1 MKKQTGYN
9 GNENLPKAGAKYALT
24 MEQLEEYE
32 KCMKSP
38 VYFAQKYFKIVTV
51 DDGLQPMKLYDFQR
65 EAAEAYLDTNKLIL
79 ATSRQIGKTT
89 IATVIALHYVM
100 FNEWKTVFILGNKE
114 STAVEVL
121 ERIQLAYEYLPS
133 WLKVGVEEWN
143 KTSVVF
149 ENGSK
154 IRSAATSSDG
164 IRGKSC
170 VTGDMQVNVEIQ
182 HKSGNKEYHKLTI
195 KELYELEIELKDRAR
210 FKIFGK
216 DKFEHYDQVIY
227 MGRKPIWRIH
237 VNLSEEPIRCTGDHK
252 FLMADGITWKEAKDL
267 KKNDELYAG
276 TLVTSARKQYTYSGG
291 DHKEVIEDVYDVVN
305 ISNGNMFMTNGI
317 ITHNCNL
324 LYLDECLTYEHK
336 IKLQDKKTLEEK
348 IVNIGELYDILT
360 EEIENVKLNDKYN
373 IFNFEYYY
381 QDSVWY
387 DFQGIK
393 KTTTNHTVKLYLDD
407 DSIIQGTLNHKV
419 YKKNY
424 IPMILDDFEEGFEF
438 SAGIYV
444 TKKEYCYDE
453 VEVYDILNVNNKDH
467 SYSII
472 TNDGFFKSSNCAFI
486 DNWNEFSASVLPV
499 LSSGKKTKLIMTS
512 TPKGLNHFYEYYIGA
527 KNGTNGFKLIE
538 VKWNDVPGRDEA
550 WRHET
555 LQTLNGDEIRFRQE
569 YCVTGDTEVEILVE
583 ELNKTFVVPIEKLK
597 AGNNNGAI
605 KIKTPTGYSTF
616 SGIKEK
622 TVNEYIRITTNNG
635 NTIKCTTNHPL
646 LTVDGFKSAES
657 LIESESVL
665 VTNSGFD
672 VVTKIE
678 TIQES
683 IKVYDILDVELNHEY
698 FTNGFISHN
707 CVEFMGSSDNLI
719 DGSVLKNIKAEAVPD
734 KSIHVSPSYGYTVY
748 ENPMPGHSY
757 VITVDVSRGKGLDYS
772 AFQIIDVT
780 SVPYKQVAVF
790 KNNII
795 SPRDFATFIVTSA
808 KLYNDA
814 MILVEVNDLGAQV
827 SDIIYYDYEYENL
840 IFTESAGTRGK
851 RVSING
857 NKAADKGIRTTTNI
871 KSTGCS
877 MLKLLIEQ
885 RKLIINDLATI
896 DELSTFSKKGKSYEA
911 ETGKHDDLVMCLV
924 LFAWLTTDGYF
935 KSLTDIDIMH
945 SLREMNDEQIYN
957 ELTPFGI
964 ITSYGEY
971 ESESVNINGTDYNV
985 YVNGDINEW

>member
-1 MKKQTGYN
+1 MKKQTTGYN

-182 HKSGNKEYHKLTI
+182 HKSGTDKEYHKLTI

-227 MGRKPIWRIH
+227 MGRKPIWHIH

-276 TLVTSARKQYTYSGG
+276 ALVTSARKQYTHSGG

-324 LYLDECLTYEHK
+324 LYLDECLTYDHK

-472 TNDGFFKSSNCAFI
+472 TNDGFIKSSNCAFI

-569 YCVTGDTEVEILVE
+569 Y
-583 ELNKTFVVPIEKLK
+583 
-597 AGNNNGAI
+597 
-605 KIKTPTGYSTF
+605 
-616 SGIKEK
+616 
-622 TVNEYIRITTNNG
+622 
-635 NTIKCTTNHPL
+635 
-646 LTVDGFKSAES
+646 
-657 LIESESVL
+657 
-665 VTNSGFD
+665 
-672 VVTKIE
+672 
-678 TIQES
+678 
-683 IKVYDILDVELNHEY
+683 
-698 FTNGFISHN
+698 

-857 NKAADKGIRTTTNI
+857 NKTADKGIRTTTNI

-896 DELSTFSKKGKSYEA
+896 DELATFSKKGKSYEA

-985 YVNGDINEW
+985 YVNGDVNEW

>member
-1 MKKQTGYN
+1 MKKQTTGYN
-9 GNENLPKAGAKYALT
+9 GNENLPKAGTKYALT
-24 MEQLEEYE
+24 VEQLEEYE
-32 KCMKSP
+32 KCMNSP

-170 VTGDMQVNVEIQ
+170 VAGDMQVNVEIN
-182 HKSGNKEYHKLTI
+182 HSSGKVQYKKVTV
-195 KELYELEIELKDRAR
+195 KELYDLEQELKGKAI
-210 FKIFGK
+210 FKVFGK
-216 DKFEHYDQVIY
+216 DKFEHYDSVVN
-227 MGRKPIWRIH
+227 MGKKPIWH
-237 VNLSEEPIRCTGDHK
+237 VYVNMSEDPIRCTGDHK
-252 FLMADGITWKEAKDL
+252 FLMADGTWKEAQDL
-267 KKNDELYAG
+267 KKKDKLHCGIIES
-276 TLVTSARKQYTYSGG
+276 VEKQYKKSG
-291 DHKEVIEDVYDVVN
+291 KEVIEDTYDFVN
-305 ISNGNMFMTNGI
+305 VSNGNMFMCNGVI
-317 ITHNCNL
+317 VHNCNL
-324 LYLDECLTYEHK
+324 LYLDECLAYEHK

-348 IVNIGELYDILT
+348 TINIGELYDILT

-373 IFNFEYYY
+373 IFNAEYYH

-393 KTTTNHTVKLYLDD
+393 KTTTNHTVKLYLSDG
-407 DSIIQGTLNHKV
+407 SIIHGTLNHKV

-424 IPMILDDFEEGFEF
+424 VPMTLDEFEEGFEVG
-438 SAGIYV
+438 SGLSVI
-444 TKKEYCYDE
+444 KKEYCYDE
-453 VEVYDILNVNNKDH
+453 VEVYDILNVDNKDH
-467 SYSII
+467 SYSVI
-472 TNDGFFKSSNCAFI
+472 TNNSFIKSSNCAFI
-486 DNWNEFSASVLPV
+486 DNWQEFSASVLPV

-550 WRHET
+550 WRQET
-555 LQTLNGDEIRFRQE
+555 LKTLNGDEIRFRQE
-569 YCVTGDTEVEILVE
+569 YCVTGDTNIEVLDKETNEKLI
-583 ELNKTFVVPIEKLK
+583 VPIEQLK
-597 AGNNNGAI
+597 Y
-605 KIKTPTGYSTF
+605 KSSTELKVKSPTGYSTF

-622 TVNEYIRITTNNG
+622 SVNEYIRITTNNG
-635 NTIKCTTNHPL
+635 NTIKCTANHPL

-665 VTNSGFD
+665 ITDSGFD
-672 VVTKIE
+672 VVTKNDL
-678 TIQES
+678 IQES
-683 IKVYDILDVELNHEY
+683 IKVYDVLDVDLNHEY
-698 FTNGFISHN
+698 FTNGFVSHN

-719 DGSVLKNIKAEAVPD
+719 DGSVLKNIKADAVPD
-734 KSIHVSPSYGYTVY
+734 KSIHKSPSYGYTVY
-748 ENPMPGHSY
+748 ENPVPGHSY

-772 AFQIIDVT
+772 AFQLIDVT

-795 SPRDFATFIVTSA
+795 SPRDFATFIITSA
-808 KLYNDA
+808 KLYNEA
-814 MILVEVNDLGAQV
+814 MVLVEVNDLGAQV
-827 SDIIYYDYEYENL
+827 SDVIYYDYEYENL
-840 IFTESAGTRGK
+840 IFTEAAGSRGK

-857 NKAADKGIRTTTNI
+857 NKNSDKGIRTTTNI

-885 RKLIINDLATI
+885 RKLIINDIDTI

-924 LFAWLTTDGYF
+924 LFAWLTTDTYF

-964 ITSYGEY
+964 ISTYEEY
-971 ESESVNINGTDYNV
+971 EQETVNINGTDYNV
-985 YVNGDINEW
+985 YVSGDIDYGGV

>member
-1 MKKQTGYN
+1 MKKQTTGYN
-9 GNENLPKAGAKYALT
+9 GNENLPKAGTKYVLT

-182 HKSGNKEYHKLTI
+182 HKSGNKEYRKLTI
-195 KELYELEIELKDRAR
+195 KELYELEIELKGRAR
-210 FKIFGK
+210 FKIFSK

-227 MGRKPIWRIH
+227 MGIKPIWHIH

-252 FLMADGITWKEAKDL
+252 FLMVDGITWKEAKDL
-267 KKNDELYAG
+267 KKNDALYAG
-276 TLVTSARKQYTYSGG
+276 IVTSARKQYTYN
-291 DHKEVIEDVYDVVN
+291 HKEVIEDVYDVVN

-324 LYLDECLTYEHK
+324 LYLDECLTYDHK

-360 EEIENVKLNDKYN
+360 EEIENVKLNDRYN
-373 IFNFEYYY
+373 IFNLEYYY

-393 KTTTNHTVKLYLDD
+393 KTITNHTVKLYLDD
-407 DSIIQGTLNHKV
+407 GSIIQGTLNHKV

-472 TNDGFFKSSNCAFI
+472 TNDGFIKSSNCAFI

-550 WRHET
+550 WRQET
-555 LQTLNGDEIRFRQE
+555 LETLNGDEIRFRQE
-569 YCVTGDTEVEILVE
+569 YCVTGETNVEILVE

-597 AGNNNGAI
+597 SKPGVVY
-605 KIKTPTGYSTF
+605 KITRSDGLS
-616 SGIKEK
+616 
-622 TVNEYIRITTNNG
+622 YIGITTEFKDRLAYHMKSDRFSIGVKSHEILFEGPYEICDLLEEHFIELYDTFKNG
-635 NTIKCTTNHPL
+635 LNITYNGKGKSKTSKFNTL
-646 LTVDGFKSAES
+646 WFKFSAES
-657 LIESESVL
+657 KKKMSEAGKNRIKMAREGNGQHVFL
-665 VTNSGFD
+665 QKNSKET
-672 VVTKIE
+672 VEKMAKTKKGKPP
-678 TIQES
+678 S
-683 IKVYDILDVELNHEY
+683 IKVD
-698 FTNGFISHN
+698 
-707 CVEFMGSSDNLI
+707 
-719 DGSVLKNIKAEAVPD
+719 LKVRIKIRDDFNDWLQNVWPTL
-734 KSIHVSPSYGYTVY
+734 P
-748 ENPMPGHSY
+748 
-757 VITVDVSRGKGLDYS
+757 
-772 AFQIIDVT
+772 VT
-780 SVPYKQVAVF
+780 SVIDFISKKSKVDYNEGKIKFAKEASVAKAGGLLKPWRVYYELN
-790 KNNII
+790 KSTLPDNLTKAGCIKII
-795 SPRDFATFIVTSA
+795 
-808 KLYNDA
+808 
-814 MILVEVNDLGAQV
+814 
-827 SDIIYYDYEYENL
+827 
-840 IFTESAGTRGK
+840 RGK
-851 RVSING
+851 FI
-857 NKAADKGIRTTTNI
+857 
-871 KSTGCS
+871 C
-877 MLKLLIEQ
+877 
-885 RKLIINDLATI
+885 
-896 DELSTFSKKGKSYEA
+896 
-911 ETGKHDDLVMCLV
+911 
-924 LFAWLTTDGYF
+924 
-935 KSLTDIDIMH
+935 
-945 SLREMNDEQIYN
+945 
-957 ELTPFGI
+957 
-964 ITSYGEY
+964 
-971 ESESVNINGTDYNV
+971 
-985 YVNGDINEW
+985 

>member
-1 MKKQTGYN
+1 MKKQTTGYN
-9 GNENLPKAGAKYALT
+9 GNENLPKAGAKYTLT

-182 HKSGNKEYHKLTI
+182 HKSGTNKEYHKLTI

-227 MGRKPIWRIH
+227 MGRKPIWHIH
-237 VNLSEEPIRCTGDHK
+237 VNLSEEPIRCTADHK

-276 TLVTSARKQYTYSGG
+276 TLVSSARKQYTYSG

-324 LYLDECLTYEHK
+324 LYLDECLTYDHK

-444 TKKEYCYDE
+444 TKKEYCHDE

-472 TNDGFFKSSNCAFI
+472 TNDGFIKSSNCAFI

-569 YCVTGDTEVEILVE
+569 Y
-583 ELNKTFVVPIEKLK
+583 
-597 AGNNNGAI
+597 
-605 KIKTPTGYSTF
+605 
-616 SGIKEK
+616 
-622 TVNEYIRITTNNG
+622 
-635 NTIKCTTNHPL
+635 
-646 LTVDGFKSAES
+646 
-657 LIESESVL
+657 
-665 VTNSGFD
+665 
-672 VVTKIE
+672 
-678 TIQES
+678 
-683 IKVYDILDVELNHEY
+683 
-698 FTNGFISHN
+698 

-857 NKAADKGIRTTTNI
+857 NKTADKGIRTTTNI

-896 DELSTFSKKGKSYEA
+896 DELATFSKKAKSYEA

-971 ESESVNINGTDYNV
+971 ESESVNINGTDYNI

>member
-1 MKKQTGYN
+1 MTKKQSVGYN
-9 GNENLPKAGAKYALT
+9 GNENLPKAGTRYALT
-24 MEQLEEYE
+24 PERLEEYK
-32 KCMKSP
+32 KCMESP
-38 VYFAQKYFKIVTV
+38 AYFAEKYFKIVTV
-51 DDGLQPMKLYDFQR
+51 DDGLQPMSLFDFQR
-65 EAAEAYLDTNKLIL
+65 EASEAYIDSNKMIL

-89 IATVIALHYVM
+89 IATVIILHYVL

-114 STAVEVL
+114 STANEVL

-170 VTGDMQVNVEIQ
+170 
-182 HKSGNKEYHKLTI
+182 
-195 KELYELEIELKDRAR
+195 
-210 FKIFGK
+210 
-216 DKFEHYDQVIY
+216 
-227 MGRKPIWRIH
+227 
-237 VNLSEEPIRCTGDHK
+237 
-252 FLMADGITWKEAKDL
+252 
-267 KKNDELYAG
+267 
-276 TLVTSARKQYTYSGG
+276 
-291 DHKEVIEDVYDVVN
+291 
-305 ISNGNMFMTNGI
+305 
-317 ITHNCNL
+317 NL
-324 LYLDECLTYEHK
+324 LYLDECLTYNHK
-336 IKLQDKKTLEEK
+336 IKLQDKKTLEET

-373 IFNFEYYY
+373 IFNFEYYE

-393 KTTTNHTVKLYLDD
+393 KTTANKTVKLYLDD
-407 DSIIQGTLNHKV
+407 GSIIQGTLNHKV

-438 SAGIYV
+438 GNGLYV
-444 TKKEYCYDE
+444 IKKEYCYDE

-467 SYSII
+467 SYTVI
-472 TNDGFFKSSNCAFI
+472 TNTSFVKSSNCAFI
-486 DNWNEFSASVLPV
+486 ENWTEFSASVLPV

-550 WRHET
+550 WRQET
-555 LQTLNGDEIRFRQE
+555 LKTLNGDEIRFRQE
-569 YCVTGDTEVEILVE
+569 YCVTGDTKVELLV
-583 ELNKTFVVPIEKLK
+583 
-597 AGNNNGAI
+597 NNNVSVVDI
-605 KIKTPTGYSTF
+605 ESLTKLNDFTNINIKTPLGYSNF

-622 TVNEYIRITTNNG
+622 TVNEYLKITTNND
-635 NTIKCTTNHPL
+635 NTLKCTKNHPL

-657 LIESESVL
+657 LIENESIL

-672 VVTKIE
+672 VVIKIE
-678 TIQES
+678 TIEET
-683 IKVYDILDVELNHEY
+683 IKVYDLLDVDLNHEY
-698 FTNGFISHN
+698 FTNGFVSHN

-719 DGSVLKNIKAEAVPD
+719 DGSVLKNIKADILNIKPVH
-734 KSIHVSPSYGYTVY
+734 ISPSYGYTIF
-748 ENPMPGHSY
+748 ENFMPGNSY

-772 AFQIIDVT
+772 AFQVIDVT

-795 SPRDFATFIVTSA
+795 SPRDFATFIITCA
-808 KLYNDA
+808 KQYNDA

-827 SDIIYYDYEYENL
+827 SDIIFYDYEYENL

-857 NKAADKGIRTTTNI
+857 NKNSDKGIRTTITT
-871 KSTGCS
+871 KATGCS
-877 MLKLLIEQ
+877 MLKLLVEQ
-885 RKLIINDLATI
+885 RKLIINDMDTI
-896 DELSTFSKKGKSYEA
+896 NELSTFSKKGKSYEA
-911 ETGKHDDLVMCLV
+911 EPGKHDDLVMCLV
-924 LFAWLTTDGYF
+924 LFSWLTTDGYF

-964 ITSYGEY
+964 ISTY
-971 ESESVNINGTDYNV
+971 EDYEEPESININGIDYNIV
-985 YVNGDINEW
+985 SGDF

>member
-1 MKKQTGYN
+1 MKNKTTGYN
-9 GNENLPKAGAKYALT
+9 GNENLPKAGTKYALT

-38 VYFAQKYFKIVTV
+38 VYFAEKYFKIVTV
-51 DDGLQPMKLYDFQR
+51 DDGLQPMKLHDFQR

-170 VTGDMQVNVEIQ
+170 VAGDMQVNVDIQ
-182 HKSGNKEYHKLTI
+182 HKSGNKEYRKLTI

-210 FKIFGK
+210 FKIFAK

-227 MGRKPIWRIH
+227 MGRKPIWHIH

-276 TLVTSARKQYTYSGG
+276 IVTSARKQYTYN
-291 DHKEVIEDVYDVVN
+291 HKEVIEDVYDVVN

-324 LYLDECLTYEHK
+324 LYLDECLTYDHK

-373 IFNFEYYY
+373 IFNFEYHY

-407 DSIIQGTLNHKV
+407 GSIIQGTLNHKV

-444 TKKEYCYDE
+444 TKKEYCYDV

-472 TNDGFFKSSNCAFI
+472 TNDGFIKSSNCAFI

-550 WRHET
+550 WRKET
-555 LQTLNGDEIRFRQE
+555 LETLNGDEIRFRQE
-569 YCVTGDTEVEILVE
+569 YCV
-583 ELNKTFVVPIEKLK
+583 
-597 AGNNNGAI
+597 
-605 KIKTPTGYSTF
+605 
-616 SGIKEK
+616 
-622 TVNEYIRITTNNG
+622 
-635 NTIKCTTNHPL
+635 
-646 LTVDGFKSAES
+646 
-657 LIESESVL
+657 
-665 VTNSGFD
+665 
-672 VVTKIE
+672 
-678 TIQES
+678 
-683 IKVYDILDVELNHEY
+683 
-698 FTNGFISHN
+698 
-707 CVEFMGSSDNLI
+707 EFMGSSDNLL

-795 SPRDFATFIVTSA
+795 SPRDFATFNVTSA

-851 RVSING
+851 RVSVNG
-857 NKAADKGIRTTTNI
+857 NKTADKGIRTTTNI

-885 RKLIINDLATI
+885 RKLIINDRATI
-896 DELSTFSKKGKSYEA
+896 DELATFSKKGKSYEA

-924 LFAWLTTDGYF
+924 LFAWLTTDAYF

-964 ITSYGEY
+964 ITSYDEC
-971 ESESVNINGTDYNV
+971 ESESVNINGTDYNI
-985 YVNGDINEW
+985 YVSGDINER

>member
-1 MKKQTGYN
+1 MKKQTTGYN
-9 GNENLPKAGAKYALT
+9 GNENLPKAGTKYVLT

-51 DDGLQPMKLYDFQR
+51 DDGLQPMKLYDFQK
-65 EAAEAYLDTNKLIL
+65 EAAEAYPDTNKLIL

-170 VTGDMQVNVEIQ
+170 VTGDMQVKVEIQ
-182 HKSGNKEYHKLTI
+182 HKSGNKEYRKLTI

-210 FKIFGK
+210 FKIFSK

-227 MGRKPIWRIH
+227 MGIKPIWHIH

-252 FLMADGITWKEAKDL
+252 FLMADGITWNEAKDL
-267 KKNDELYAG
+267 KKNDELYVG
-276 TLVTSARKQYTYSGG
+276 IVTSARKQYTYN
-291 DHKEVIEDVYDVVN
+291 HKEVIEDVYDVVN
-305 ISNGNMFMTNGI
+305 ISNGNMFMANGI

-324 LYLDECLTYEHK
+324 LYLDECLTYDHK

-373 IFNFEYYY
+373 IFNLEYYY

-393 KTTTNHTVKLYLDD
+393 KTITNHTVKLYLDD
-407 DSIIQGTLNHKV
+407 GSIIQGTLNHKV

-444 TKKEYCYDE
+444 TKKEYCFDE

-472 TNDGFFKSSNCAFI
+472 TNDGFIKSSNCAFI

-550 WRHET
+550 WRQET
-555 LQTLNGDEIRFRQE
+555 LATLNGDEIRFRQE

-597 AGNNNGAI
+597 SNSGVVY
-605 KIKTPTGYSTF
+605 KITRNDDLS
-616 SGIKEK
+616 
-622 TVNEYIRITTNNG
+622 YIGITT
-635 NTIKCTTNHPL
+635 
-646 LTVDGFKSAES
+646 S
-657 LIESESVL
+657 
-665 VTNSGFD
+665 
-672 VVTKIE
+672 
-678 TIQES
+678 
-683 IKVYDILDVELNHEY
+683 
-698 FTNGFISHN
+698 
-707 CVEFMGSSDNLI
+707 
-719 DGSVLKNIKAEAVPD
+719 
-734 KSIHVSPSYGYTVY
+734 
-748 ENPMPGHSY
+748 
-757 VITVDVSRGKGLDYS
+757 
-772 AFQIIDVT
+772 
-780 SVPYKQVAVF
+780 F
-790 KNNII
+790 KNRL
-795 SPRDFATFIVTSA
+795 SYH
-808 KLYNDA
+808 KK
-814 MILVEVNDLGAQV
+814 
-827 SDIIYYDYEYENL
+827 SDR
-840 IFTESAGTRGK
+840 F
-851 RVSING
+851 SI
-857 NKAADKGIRTTTNI
+857 GI
-871 KSTGCS
+871 
-877 MLKLLIEQ
+877 
-885 RKLIINDLATI
+885 
-896 DELSTFSKKGKSYEA
+896 KSYEILF
-911 ETGKHDDLVMCLV
+911 EGPYDICDLLEEHFIELHD
-924 LFAWLTTDGYF
+924 TY
-935 KSLTDIDIMH
+935 K
-945 SLREMNDEQIYN
+945 
-957 ELTPFGI
+957 
-964 ITSYGEY
+964 
-971 ESESVNINGTDYNV
+971 NGLNV
-985 YVNGDINEW
+985 TLC

>member
-1 MKKQTGYN
+1 MKNQTTGYN
-9 GNENLPKAGAKYALT
+9 GNENLPKAGTKYTLT

-195 KELYELEIELKDRAR
+195 KELDELEIELKDRAR

-227 MGRKPIWRIH
+227 MGRKPIWHIH

-267 KKNDELYAG
+267 KKNDELYVG
-276 TLVTSARKQYTYSGG
+276 IVTSSRKQYTYNY
-291 DHKEVIEDVYDVVN
+291 KEVIEDVYDVVN

-324 LYLDECLTYEHK
+324 LYLDECLTYDHK

-472 TNDGFFKSSNCAFI
+472 TNAGFIKSSNCAFI

-550 WRHET
+550 WRQET

-597 AGNNNGAI
+597 SNSGVVY
-605 KIKTPTGYSTF
+605 KITRNDDLS
-616 SGIKEK
+616 
-622 TVNEYIRITTNNG
+622 YIGITT
-635 NTIKCTTNHPL
+635 
-646 LTVDGFKSAES
+646 S
-657 LIESESVL
+657 
-665 VTNSGFD
+665 
-672 VVTKIE
+672 
-678 TIQES
+678 
-683 IKVYDILDVELNHEY
+683 
-698 FTNGFISHN
+698 
-707 CVEFMGSSDNLI
+707 
-719 DGSVLKNIKAEAVPD
+719 
-734 KSIHVSPSYGYTVY
+734 
-748 ENPMPGHSY
+748 
-757 VITVDVSRGKGLDYS
+757 
-772 AFQIIDVT
+772 
-780 SVPYKQVAVF
+780 F
-790 KNNII
+790 KNRL
-795 SPRDFATFIVTSA
+795 SYH
-808 KLYNDA
+808 KK
-814 MILVEVNDLGAQV
+814 
-827 SDIIYYDYEYENL
+827 SDR
-840 IFTESAGTRGK
+840 F
-851 RVSING
+851 SI
-857 NKAADKGIRTTTNI
+857 GI
-871 KSTGCS
+871 
-877 MLKLLIEQ
+877 
-885 RKLIINDLATI
+885 
-896 DELSTFSKKGKSYEA
+896 KSYEILF
-911 ETGKHDDLVMCLV
+911 EGPYDICDLLEEHFIELHD
-924 LFAWLTTDGYF
+924 TY
-935 KSLTDIDIMH
+935 K
-945 SLREMNDEQIYN
+945 
-957 ELTPFGI
+957 
-964 ITSYGEY
+964 
-971 ESESVNINGTDYNV
+971 NGLNV
-985 YVNGDINEW
+985 C

>member
-1 MKKQTGYN
+1 MKNKTTGYN
-9 GNENLPKAGAKYALT
+9 GNENLPKAGTKYALT

-38 VYFAQKYFKIVTV
+38 VYFAEKYFKIVTV
-51 DDGLQPMKLYDFQR
+51 DDGLQPMKLHDFQR

-170 VTGDMQVNVEIQ
+170 VAGDMQVNVDIQ
-182 HKSGNKEYHKLTI
+182 HKSGNKEYRKLTI

-210 FKIFGK
+210 FKIFAK

-227 MGRKPIWRIH
+227 MGRKPIWHIH

-276 TLVTSARKQYTYSGG
+276 IVTSARKQYTYN
-291 DHKEVIEDVYDVVN
+291 HKEVIEDVYDVVN

-324 LYLDECLTYEHK
+324 LYLDECLTYDHK

-407 DSIIQGTLNHKV
+407 GSIIQGTLNHKV

-444 TKKEYCYDE
+444 TKKEYCYDA

-472 TNDGFFKSSNCAFI
+472 TNDGFIKSSNCAFI

-550 WRHET
+550 WRKET
-555 LQTLNGDEIRFRQE
+555 LETLNGDEIRFRQE
-569 YCVTGDTEVEILVE
+569 YCV
-583 ELNKTFVVPIEKLK
+583 
-597 AGNNNGAI
+597 
-605 KIKTPTGYSTF
+605 
-616 SGIKEK
+616 
-622 TVNEYIRITTNNG
+622 
-635 NTIKCTTNHPL
+635 
-646 LTVDGFKSAES
+646 
-657 LIESESVL
+657 
-665 VTNSGFD
+665 
-672 VVTKIE
+672 
-678 TIQES
+678 
-683 IKVYDILDVELNHEY
+683 
-698 FTNGFISHN
+698 
-707 CVEFMGSSDNLI
+707 EFMGSSDNLL

-795 SPRDFATFIVTSA
+795 SPRDFATFNVTSA

-851 RVSING
+851 RVSVNG
-857 NKAADKGIRTTTNI
+857 NKTADKGIRTTTNI

-885 RKLIINDLATI
+885 RKLIINDRATI
-896 DELSTFSKKGKSYEA
+896 DELATFSKKGKSYEA

-924 LFAWLTTDGYF
+924 LFAWLTTDAYF

-964 ITSYGEY
+964 ITSYDEC
-971 ESESVNINGTDYNV
+971 ESESVNINGTDYNI
-985 YVNGDINEW
+985 YVSGDINER

>member
-1 MKKQTGYN
+1 MKNKTTGYN
-9 GNENLPKAGAKYALT
+9 GNENLPKAGTKYALT

-38 VYFAQKYFKIVTV
+38 VYFAEKYFKIVTV
-51 DDGLQPMKLYDFQR
+51 DDGLQPMKLHDFQR

-170 VTGDMQVNVEIQ
+170 VAGDMQVNVDIQ
-182 HKSGNKEYHKLTI
+182 HKSGNKEYRKLTI

-210 FKIFGK
+210 FKIFAK

-227 MGRKPIWRIH
+227 MGRKPIWHIH

-276 TLVTSARKQYTYSGG
+276 IVTSARKQYTYN
-291 DHKEVIEDVYDVVN
+291 HKEVIEDVYDVVN

-324 LYLDECLTYEHK
+324 LYLDECLTYDHK

-373 IFNFEYYY
+373 IFSFEYYY

-407 DSIIQGTLNHKV
+407 GSIIQGTLNHKV

-444 TKKEYCYDE
+444 TKKEYCYDA

-472 TNDGFFKSSNCAFI
+472 TNDGFIKSSNCAFI

-550 WRHET
+550 WRKET
-555 LQTLNGDEIRFRQE
+555 LETLNGDEIRFRQE
-569 YCVTGDTEVEILVE
+569 YCV
-583 ELNKTFVVPIEKLK
+583 
-597 AGNNNGAI
+597 
-605 KIKTPTGYSTF
+605 
-616 SGIKEK
+616 
-622 TVNEYIRITTNNG
+622 
-635 NTIKCTTNHPL
+635 
-646 LTVDGFKSAES
+646 
-657 LIESESVL
+657 
-665 VTNSGFD
+665 
-672 VVTKIE
+672 
-678 TIQES
+678 
-683 IKVYDILDVELNHEY
+683 
-698 FTNGFISHN
+698 
-707 CVEFMGSSDNLI
+707 EFMGSSDNLL

-795 SPRDFATFIVTSA
+795 SPRDFATFNVTSA

-851 RVSING
+851 RVSVNG
-857 NKAADKGIRTTTNI
+857 NKTADKGIRTTTNI

-885 RKLIINDLATI
+885 RKLIINDRATI
-896 DELSTFSKKGKSYEA
+896 DELATFSKKGKSYEA

-924 LFAWLTTDGYF
+924 LFAWLTTDAYF

-964 ITSYGEY
+964 ITSYDEC
-971 ESESVNINGTDYNV
+971 ESESVNINGTDYNI
-985 YVNGDINEW
+985 YVSGDINER

>member
-1 MKKQTGYN
+1 MKKETTGYN

-24 MEQLEEYE
+24 MEQLEEFE

-170 VTGDMQVNVEIQ
+170 
-182 HKSGNKEYHKLTI
+182 
-195 KELYELEIELKDRAR
+195 
-210 FKIFGK
+210 
-216 DKFEHYDQVIY
+216 
-227 MGRKPIWRIH
+227 
-237 VNLSEEPIRCTGDHK
+237 
-252 FLMADGITWKEAKDL
+252 
-267 KKNDELYAG
+267 
-276 TLVTSARKQYTYSGG
+276 
-291 DHKEVIEDVYDVVN
+291 
-305 ISNGNMFMTNGI
+305 
-317 ITHNCNL
+317 NL
-324 LYLDECLTYEHK
+324 LYLDECLTYDHK

-472 TNDGFFKSSNCAFI
+472 TNDGFIKSSNCAFI

-857 NKAADKGIRTTTNI
+857 NKTADKGIRTTTNI

-896 DELSTFSKKGKSYEA
+896 DELATFSKKAKSYEA

-964 ITSYGEY
+964 ITGYGEY
-971 ESESVNINGTDYNV
+971 ESESVNINGTEYNV
-985 YVNGDINEW
+985 YVKGDINEW

>member
-1 MKKQTGYN
+1 MKKQTTGYN
-9 GNENLPKAGAKYALT
+9 GNENLPKAGTKYVLT

-51 DDGLQPMKLYDFQR
+51 DDGLQPMKLYDFQK

-182 HKSGNKEYHKLTI
+182 HKSGNKEYRKLTI

-210 FKIFGK
+210 FKIFSK

-227 MGRKPIWRIH
+227 MGIKPIWCIH

-267 KKNDELYAG
+267 KKNDVLYVG
-276 TLVTSARKQYTYSGG
+276 IVTSARKQYTYN
-291 DHKEVIEDVYDVVN
+291 HKEVIEDVYDVVN

-324 LYLDECLTYEHK
+324 LYLDECLTYDHK

-348 IVNIGELYDILT
+348 IVNIGELYDILM

-373 IFNFEYYY
+373 IFNLEYYY

-393 KTTTNHTVKLYLDD
+393 KTTTNHSVKLYLDD
-407 DSIIQGTLNHKV
+407 GSIIQGTLNHKV

-472 TNDGFFKSSNCAFI
+472 TNDGFIKSSNCAFI

-550 WRHET
+550 WRQET
-555 LQTLNGDEIRFRQE
+555 LETLNGDEIRFRQE
-569 YCVTGDTEVEILVE
+569 YCVTGDTKVEILVE

-597 AGNNNGAI
+597 SNSGVVY
-605 KIKTPTGYSTF
+605 KITRNDDLSYIGITTSFKNRLSYHKKSDRF
-616 SGIKEK
+616 SIGIKSYEILFEGPYDICDLLEEHFIELHDTYK
-622 TVNEYIRITTNNG
+622 NG
-635 NTIKCTTNHPL
+635 LNVTFNGKGKSETHKFNTL
-646 LTVDGFKSAES
+646 GFKFSEES
-657 LIESESVL
+657 KKKMSESGKNRIKNAREGNGQHVVFL
-665 VTNSGFD
+665 QKNSKET
-672 VVTKIE
+672 VAKMAKTKKGKPF
-678 TIQES
+678 S
-683 IKVYDILDVELNHEY
+683 IKVQLEDRIKIRDDFNYWLHTVWPTLPVTIVIDFISKKSKVDYNEGKIKFAKEASLAKAGGLLRPWCVYYELNK
-698 FTNGFISHN
+698 S
-707 CVEFMGSSDNLI
+707 NLPSNLTKSGCI
-719 DGSVLKNIKAEAVPD
+719 NI
-734 KSIHVSPSYGYTVY
+734 I
-748 ENPMPGHSY
+748 
-757 VITVDVSRGKGLDYS
+757 RGK
-772 AFQIIDVT
+772 FV
-780 SVPYKQVAVF
+780 
-790 KNNII
+790 
-795 SPRDFATFIVTSA
+795 
-808 KLYNDA
+808 
-814 MILVEVNDLGAQV
+814 
-827 SDIIYYDYEYENL
+827 
-840 IFTESAGTRGK
+840 
-851 RVSING
+851 
-857 NKAADKGIRTTTNI
+857 
-871 KSTGCS
+871 C
-877 MLKLLIEQ
+877 
-885 RKLIINDLATI
+885 
-896 DELSTFSKKGKSYEA
+896 
-911 ETGKHDDLVMCLV
+911 
-924 LFAWLTTDGYF
+924 
-935 KSLTDIDIMH
+935 
-945 SLREMNDEQIYN
+945 
-957 ELTPFGI
+957 
-964 ITSYGEY
+964 
-971 ESESVNINGTDYNV
+971 
-985 YVNGDINEW
+985 